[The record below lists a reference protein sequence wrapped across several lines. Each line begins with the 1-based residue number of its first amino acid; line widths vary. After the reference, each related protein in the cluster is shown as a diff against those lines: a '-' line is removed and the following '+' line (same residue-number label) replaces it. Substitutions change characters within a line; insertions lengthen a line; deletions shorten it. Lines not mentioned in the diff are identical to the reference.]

1 MSLFPAGMLPYA
13 AAPAACAAPF
23 ETAELRRMLEAYLD
37 TPFGE
42 TGRRVGDWRWG
53 VYCFYDYDG
62 EPIYVGQT
70 NERLRTRIRRH
81 LTNQRTDAVAMNVLD
96 PFEVF
101 EIEVWPLPEFEEID
115 PKGKSA
121 AAREARATLNA
132 LERAVAA
139 RAVAQSRFGAI
150 LNEKDAPRDGADVD
164 PGHSLRGRV
173 VSDEV
178 RRLRDHP
185 DLRLAR
191 RALVISR
198 LAQVIAEREVRG
210 GLRRVLAVQAQRLL
224 HLAERRYRA
233 TGVPAQVDEGAEAGE
248 DGSAESEQGEL
259 IEDARDGGDSEGA

>member
-1 MSLFPAGMLPYA
+1 MSLFPDGMLPYA
-13 AAPAACAAPF
+13 VAPAACVAPF
-23 ETAELRRMLEAYLD
+23 ETAELRRMLDAFLD
-37 TPFGE
+37 APFGE
-42 TGRRVGDWRWG
+42 KRAGDWRWG

-81 LTNQRTDAVAMNVLD
+81 LTNQRTDAVAMSVLD

-101 EIEVWPLPEFEEID
+101 EIEVWPLQACEEID
-115 PKGKSA
+115 PKGKSE

-132 LERAVAA
+132 LERAVAT

-164 PGHSLRGRV
+164 PGASLRGRV

-185 DLRLAR
+185 DLRVAR

-233 TGVPAQVDEGAEAGE
+233 TGGPAQVDEGAEGE
-248 DGSAESEQGEL
+248 QAEL
-259 IEDARDGGDSEGA
+259 IEEPRDGEAREHG